1 MFKNF
6 LHKNPYQLL
15 ATAAYIDLFILCVAW
30 EWFISP
36 LRPGGSW
43 LILKGVPLLFAIPGI
58 WKGNAYTMQWAS
70 MLILLYITEGLVRI
84 LETGANFWMAVLE
97 TSFAT
102 IGFVCLLIYLKPI
115 KKEAKALAK
124 QQSQTTALTVAS
136 NVGPV

>member
-1 MFKNF
+1 MFKKVF
-6 LHKNPYQLL
+6 QKNPYQLM
-15 ATAAYIDLFILCVAW
+15 ACAAFVDLFILCVCW

-58 WKGNAYTMQWAS
+58 WKGKVYTMQWAT

-84 LETGANFWMAVLE
+84 LETGANVWLAALE
-97 TSFAT
+97 TLLAT

-115 KKEAKALAK
+115 KARAKLLKK
-124 QQSQTTALTVAS
+124 QQVLAE
-136 NVGPV
+136 